1 MFSVHPRVKFAQPLY
16 ITFLLET
23 STIPLVRTDIPN
35 YYVVIIIG
43 TNVSMSSTGMLE
55 KKRMH
60 HDLVAG
66 DVERFL
72 ADGGQITQLDA
83 RTSQQAE
90 CDYHFTSEKKRKYG
104 RKISREYI
112 RAAKKKRMTF
122 KSL

>member
-1 MFSVHPRVKFAQPLY
+1 MSSVHPLVKTSQVFS
-16 ITFLLET
+16 ITFLLKT
-23 STIPLVRTDIPN
+23 STKPLAGTDRPN

-72 ADGGQITQLDA
+72 ADGGQITQVEA

-90 CDYHFTSEKKRKYG
+90 CDYYFTSEKKRKNG
-104 RKISREYI
+104 RKISRECI